1 MDFDQ
6 YKAAWKS
13 DQGFEKNTLSE
24 ADIQGF
30 LKSKSKEIYK
40 LFRKGLIF
48 DIALKS
54 VIGASFI
61 VLVVLFFSSLKVVLT
76 SSFIFAGITFAISIQ
91 GRMLKKIPIPDYAE
105 DNLRKVLERTIG
117 FYKDKYIRS
126 LLLAALSNS
135 LFIISGMLF
144 YFYFKYGE
152 VRPFETDDY
161 FVFGF
166 TIIVSFILGAYAQ
179 IKLHNFQIRQLEL
192 CLTEI
197 DENTINELTIKNQK
211 ARRRK
216 LFLIFLLA
224 IICGLLVL
232 AFLLTRTY

>member
-1 MDFDQ
+1 MDFDK

-13 DQGFEKNTLSE
+13 EQGFEKNTLSE

-30 LKSKSKEIYK
+30 LKKKSKEMNK
-40 LFRKGLIF
+40 LFNKGLIF
-48 DIALKS
+48 DIVLKS

-61 VLVVLFFSSLKVVLT
+61 VVSVLFLPNMRVLAISSLIL
-76 SSFIFAGITFAISIQ
+76 AGIILAIFFQ
-91 GRMLKKIPIPDYAE
+91 VKMMKKIPYANYAKG
-105 DNLRKVLERTIG
+105 NLREVLESTIG
-117 FYKDKYIRS
+117 FYKNKYIRS
-126 LLLAALSNS
+126 LYVAALSNS
-135 LFIISGMLF
+135 LFIISGMLY

-161 FVFGF
+161 IVFCLIIIISFVFG
-166 TIIVSFILGAYAQ
+166 AYVQ

-197 DENTINELTIKNQK
+197 DENTINALTIKNQK
-211 ARRRK
+211 ARRRR
-216 LFLIFLLA
+216 IFLVFLLF

-232 AFLLTRTY
+232 AFILSRT